1 MTSEPAATRAFL
13 FCPGDRPD
21 RYARAVGSADAVILD
36 LEDAV
41 APDAKKRARAAVVR
55 ALVEGA
61 VDPTRTVVRVN
72 PADGPW
78 GAEDVRSLRDTPA
91 RTLMLPKAD
100 DPRQLEA
107 LGGRWS
113 VIALCET
120 AAGVLAA
127 ERLAQAD
134 NCRGLMWGGEDLT
147 ADVGGR
153 ASRRSDGTYYDLV
166 RFARTLVL
174 LAAGAQGQLAVDG
187 VFLDIHDAPGLTA
200 EAGEAVA
207 MGFDAKA
214 AIHPRQIDPIRQA
227 FAATA
232 EETQWAQEII
242 AAVASGGVTTVR
254 GRMVDAPLLVQA
266 RAILGSSNP
275 VGGGDHD

>member
-1 MTSEPAATRAFL
+1 MTSEPAPTRAFL

-21 RYARAVGSADAVILD
+21 RYARAVDSADSVILD

-41 APDAKKRARAAVVR
+41 APEAKERARAAVVR

-61 VDPTRTVVRVN
+61 VDQTRTVVRVN
-72 PADGPW
+72 PTDGPW
-78 GAEDVRSLRDTPA
+78 GAEDVRALRETPA

-107 LGGRWS
+107 LGRWS

-153 ASRRSDGTYYDLV
+153 ASRGSDGSYHDLV
-166 RFARTLVL
+166 RFARTFVL

-187 VFLDIHDAPGLTA
+187 VFLDIHDAAGLAA

-227 FAATA
+227 FAATE
-232 EETQWAQEII
+232 EETQWAQEVV
-242 AAVASGGVTTVR
+242 AAVAAGGVTTVR

-275 VGGGDHD
+275 VGGGDSE